1 MKKKLLLSLI
11 LTSLVAQANMV
22 GKISYNLGFPIELR
36 TNEMST
42 KEYVFTNGDKKQK
55 ITLSKPADIDIDAF
69 RIGKALEFTAIDTQV
84 KFDLGWDNAPI
95 VYGFELGTQ
104 KYTYLPNNI
113 ETVYATSF
121 LKNLKNEE
129 TQKKYLANA
138 YVGYKNSDIFL
149 KPELRFTYYLTPKK
163 NPFFTEVDANILDI
177 YQSIYH
183 ETDNGWRINQSLDL
197 KTKLKTVEEDEKYKF
212 QASFETAE
220 FIVGASNFIG
230 KDLLFKGRL
239 KFIYDNNLKIDDIQK
254 VMSGKNSQKVMRGK
268 SYYKLLK
275 PMSYDKSKETTL
287 ENINNSTIN
296 DKEAVGHSSRLL
308 VTDIRDMYLPKLGNP
323 TNGAYTDPKAPL
335 TNVIKENKIKYNIEF
350 QPRIILESH
359 KNKSIK
365 PSISIESRI
374 NDSRYMEIK
383 EIKKFTDEE
392 LAKIREYQKAN
403 GDTKNLQNSSNVNSV
418 KDYHKSRFRLIV
430 TPGIKYTGIEGLYLT
445 AGLRTEFDYEKYS
458 ITNTAFNKDNNK
470 YIEKSSYNKS
480 DSLII
485 VINPNVELDYTTT
498 IKPGIKFT
506 QKGYAS
512 YQLKMLGNLKG
523 EFKTVDKN
531 GEWKDS
537 GKTFTTDYNG
547 KYKMEIYKTDEK
559 GRVFLKIAPN
569 TPRDISDLTYNEV
582 GDQYGKNL
590 VKEVITN
597 EVKPTI
603 SQNILL
609 AGDSTFTFDVVS
621 GFNIDLGITGRL
633 LFENTDYSKLKLK
646 NIQIVPHLGLNYEF

>member
-11 LTSLVAQANMV
+11 LTSLVSQADMV

-36 TNEMST
+36 TNEMLE
-42 KEYVFTNGDKKQK
+42 KEYEFTKGSKTQK
-55 ITLSKPADIDIDAF
+55 ITLSKPADIDIDEF
-69 RIGKALEFTAIDTQV
+69 RIRKALEFTSIDTQI

-113 ETVYATSF
+113 ETVYANSF
-121 LKNLKNEE
+121 LKNLNNEE
-129 TQKKYLANA
+129 TQKKYLANV
-138 YVGYKNSDIFL
+138 YVGYKNSDILL
-149 KPELRFTYYLTPKK
+149 KPELRFTYYLTPKN
-163 NPFFTEVDANILDI
+163 NPFFTKVDANILDI

-197 KTKLKTVEEDEKYKF
+197 KTKLKTEKKDKRYQF
-212 QASFETAE
+212 QATFETAE
-220 FIVGASNFIG
+220 FIIGASNFIG

-239 KFIYDNNLKIDDIQK
+239 KFIYDNNFKIDANQK
-254 VMSGKNSQKVMRGK
+254 VMSGK

-275 PMSYDKSKETTL
+275 PMSYDESKEVTL

-308 VTDIRDMYLPKLGNP
+308 VTDIRDIYLPTLGNP

-335 TNVIKENKIKYNIEF
+335 TNVTKENKIKYNIEF

-365 PSISIESRI
+365 PSVSIESRI

-392 LAKIREYQKAN
+392 LAKIHEYQTAK
-403 GDTKNLQNSSNVNSV
+403 GDKKKLKNSSNVNSV

-430 TPGIKYTGIEGLYLT
+430 TPEIKYTGIEGLYLT
-445 AGLRTEFDYEKYS
+445 AGFRTEFDYGKYS
-458 ITNTAFNKDNNK
+458 STNTAFNKDTNK
-470 YIEKSSYNKS
+470 YIQMSSYNKA
-480 DSLII
+480 DSLMI

-523 EFKTVDKN
+523 EFKTVNEN
-531 GEWKDS
+531 GEWTDS
-537 GKTFTTDYNG
+537 GKTFKTDYKG
-547 KYKMEIYKTDEK
+547 RYEMEIYKTDEK
-559 GRVFLKIAPN
+559 GRVFLKTAPD

-582 GDQYGKNL
+582 GNQYGDNL

-597 EVKPTI
+597 EVKPTII